1 MSAMHISARELLAKA
16 ESEARERVKAGK
28 PVQLSPSP
36 VFNAAKSEATLYLYD
51 AIGAWYGID
60 PREWVPA
67 FAAITAKT
75 IHLRINSPG
84 GAVLDAE
91 AMRVAIAQH
100 PSKVIAHIDGLC
112 ASAATG
118 LAIAANEVEMASGG
132 AFMIHNA
139 WGICA
144 GGEQEMLDY
153 AALLRQTTGN
163 IVATYQRRTGKPAA
177 QIRKWMDAETWFT
190 AEEAKSHG
198 FVDRIFTPGQ
208 ASNAADPGKAKRAR
222 ALALAEISLK
232 QI

>member
-1 MSAMHISARELLAKA
+1 MSARLSARELLARA
-16 ESEARERVKAGK
+16 ESEALARQKAGK
-28 PVQLSPSP
+28 PVLTSPAPS
-36 VFNAAKSEATLYLYD
+36 FNRAKDEVTLYLYD
-51 AIGAWYGID
+51 AIGSWYGID
-60 PREWVPA
+60 PREWVPE
-67 FAAITAKT
+67 FAAIKAKT

-91 AMRVAIAQH
+91 TMRVAISQH

-139 WGICA
+139 WGVCA

-163 IVATYQRRTGKPAA
+163 IVQTYRARTGKPEK
-177 QIRKWMDAETWFT
+177 QIREWMNAETWFT
-190 AEEAKSHG
+190 AAEAKRHG

-208 ASNAADPGKAKRAR
+208 ASNAADPDKAKRER
-222 ALALAEISLK
+222 ALQLAALQTKI
-232 QI
+232 